1 MYVCRLDMLRL
12 ELPGQGIVFS
22 QFGSMLE
29 HLSSSSVPPPESA
42 KRQATEMVS

>member
-1 MYVCRLDMLRL
+1 MYVASTCLDSK
-12 ELPGQGIVFS
+12 LPGQGIVFS